1 MKAAKAA
8 FCLNGHEDMKKKK
21 LILPL
26 CLILLAAAAVF
37 DVYWMQSPGELRG
50 EVLSYIE
57 TQSGLVVE
65 EDYVTDGETGRVLEH
80 RMGG

>member
-1 MKAAKAA
+1 
-8 FCLNGHEDMKKKK
+8 MKKKK

-57 TQSGLVVE
+57 SQSGLVVE